1 MKKNNSP
8 QTYFFSFLFFFDNS
22 TMPREREKKRKE
34 LFSSFF
40 QTPSLCTWGELAV
53 FTVFSYYTM
62 MWMQRALWL
71 VVAHELLEYRYMDDV
86 TRNLFNLFCSK
97 WRAVLKILVRLF
109 RIKQVKASKKAK
121 QELFTKRKNGERETN
136 RAVDNLRKLKLQEI
150 FTTVAIASS
159 VIARGDS
166 LFCKMFSPL
175 FWFEQE
181 KTLKN
186 YSKKLYASKIKKKEK
201 QRRKIAIGTWKMP

>member
-1 MKKNNSP
+1 
-8 QTYFFSFLFFFDNS
+8 
-22 TMPREREKKRKE
+22 
-34 LFSSFF
+34 
-40 QTPSLCTWGELAV
+40 
-53 FTVFSYYTM
+53 
-62 MWMQRALWL
+62 
-71 VVAHELLEYRYMDDV
+71 MDDV

-201 QRRKIAIGTWKMP
+201 QRRKIAIGT